1 MGGIFMMDKDV
12 KQLSEGELF
21 LRLSET
27 LSKDAALQELL
38 ARGWTNEQIRET
50 ILRVSRLVPRF

>member
-1 MGGIFMMDKDV
+1 MMDKDV

-38 ARGWTNEQIRET
+38 ARGWINEQIRET